1 MIPIKKPLSESQAAK
16 AANPKP
22 WRGWFLAK
30 FLEAVET
37 ESKAGHAMIA
47 ARLTVFNGEGGEREI
62 RDWLTTAERGA
73 SKLRHACA
81 CAPSGLARYD
91 AGEISAEMFLDLACQ
106 VRLDVEKRRGFA
118 DRSVIVDYKPAEA
131 AGVVTSF
138 KQAV

>member
-22 WRGWFLAK
+22 WRGWFPAQIR
-30 FLEAVET
+30 EAVET

-47 ARLTVFNGEGGEREI
+47 ARLAVFNGDGGEREF

-73 SKLRHACA
+73 AKLRHACA
-81 CAPSGLARYD
+81 CVPDGLARYN
-91 AGEISAEMFLDLACQ
+91 AGEISADMFLDLACQ
-106 VRLDVEKRRGFA
+106 VRLEIEKRRGFP

-131 AGVVTSF
+131 AGVVTLR
-138 KQAV
+138 AAG